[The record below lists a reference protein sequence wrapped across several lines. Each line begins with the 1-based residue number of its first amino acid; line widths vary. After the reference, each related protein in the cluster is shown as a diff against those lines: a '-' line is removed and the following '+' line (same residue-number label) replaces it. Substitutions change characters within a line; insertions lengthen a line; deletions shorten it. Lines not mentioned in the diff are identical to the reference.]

1 MEDVAHRSVL
11 KNRNYAVLLSGQ
23 VVSQFGNA
31 FYPLAIYW
39 YTFSLTGSRVD
50 LGYLATLISLTALVS
65 MLAGVFVDR
74 WDRRRTMI
82 WSDVARTVFAG
93 ALALLAGLGHLG
105 LVAIF
110 VFAVAIGLVGNLFGP
125 AEMSLLPEIVGME
138 ELGAAT
144 GLNQGA
150 SAGAML
156 VGTSLGGFLM
166 GIFGPA
172 LLLGADALT
181 FVVSFV
187 SVAILRLPR
196 RATRPTSMADAP
208 AGSEKGFLREL
219 SAGMKFVFGIPFF
232 RRLVLAGAL
241 MNFAFMPLNVLD
253 VVWVREVLHQG
264 AFAYG
269 MLGAAITIGVIAGSV
284 LAGAL
289 MRRLPPVPLMTGSV
303 MLAAL
308 AFVAFSQLPYLVPDL
323 LALLL
328 LGVGVGVVN
337 PVSQTLFQRAIPQE
351 MMGRA
356 VGALMSTVQ
365 VASPLGAMLAGFLAS
380 AMPLSTVFVLAGA
393 LMLVPVGL
401 VVRMPKPPEH
411 AQAVAG

>member
-1 MEDVAHRSVL
+1 MEEAAHRSVL
-11 KNRNYAVLLSGQ
+11 TNRNYAVLLSGQ

-82 WSDVARTVFAG
+82 WSDVARTGFAG

-110 VFAVAIGLVGNLFGP
+110 VFAVVIGLVGNLFGP

-166 GIFGPA
+166 GLFGPA

-187 SVAILRLPR
+187 SVALLRLPR
-196 RATRPTSMADAP
+196 TATRPAP
-208 AGSEKGFLREL
+208 SGSEKGFLREL
-219 SAGMKFVFGIPFF
+219 FAGMKFVFGIPFF

-241 MNFAFMPLNVLD
+241 LNFAFMPLNVLD

-269 MLGAAITIGVIAGSV
+269 MLGAAITIGVIAGSI
-284 LAGAL
+284 LAGVL

-303 MLAAL
+303 ALAAL

-323 LALLL
+323 LVLLL
-328 LGVGVGVVN
+328 LGVGIGVVN

-365 VASPLGAMLAGFLAS
+365 VASPLGAVLAGFLAS

-393 LMLVPVGL
+393 LMLIPVGL

-411 AQAVAG
+411 VQAAAG